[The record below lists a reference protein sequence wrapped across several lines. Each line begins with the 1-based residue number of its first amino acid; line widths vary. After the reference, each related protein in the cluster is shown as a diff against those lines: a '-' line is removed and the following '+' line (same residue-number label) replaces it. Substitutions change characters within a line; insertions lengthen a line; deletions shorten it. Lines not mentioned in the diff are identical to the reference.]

1 MSYSKQPSSAG
12 AKGLAASFTSGMI
25 KKPSYVNRRNSTGS
39 SSLATF
45 GSEHCN
51 DQAAQLGNLTFLND
65 DDLPEDQSAILGHGS
80 FATVRLARRRVQ
92 LRTRPTY
99 EHYMSSR
106 RLSALS
112 EESATPNEQSP
123 MSDSKTSSG
132 DDNTYELVAVKIF
145 QKSILK
151 ECKTM
156 VRADNH
162 QGGGASQLQ
171 VHTALENVEREIAV
185 MKMIQHPNI
194 VALHEV
200 IDMTESDRLYM
211 VIDYLPLGQVMT
223 HVEGTNMYRR
233 RPRKEG
239 EPQLE
244 GVTADGYF
252 DEYHAA
258 LLFVDVLHGLGYLH
272 SQSIAHR
279 DLKPENIL
287 LDSRGVAKISDFGVA
302 HLFEDEVPHD
312 RASYTSMEA
321 VRDGTRQ
328 SMILSR
334 PQSDAAANMHSMSDM
349 GHLTKTEGTWSFWSP
364 EMVSAMI
371 LSSFAGDT
379 YSGHHVLL
387 HVATDF
393 VNLPRLSFSRQCA
406 EDSLSFSGF
415 ACDVWAAGVCLYIFA
430 TGKVPFFSDI
440 PMKLFD
446 MIAEA
451 NLNLDNI
458 GLSDELVDL
467 LRKVL
472 AKDPFVRAGVGDCLS
487 HSFCTKARE
496 DRISALGEDV
506 QMNKEIVVN
515 SDDLDHAFSNASKLS
530 VRGLVEN
537 VSSRFQTMRKRLSS
551 SLSRLGLGDELESEK
566 PARKQRHT
574 ISFPPSMSNLENE
587 GLESEKPAR
596 KHRNTIGEG
605 RNKWRDS
612 ISFRKWKS
620 EEMSV
625 S

>member
-1 MSYSKQPSSAG
+1 MSYSKQPSSARDAA

-45 GSEHCN
+45 GSEHCK
-51 DQAAQLGNLTFLND
+51 DQAAQLGNLTFLSD

-92 LRTRPTY
+92 LRTRLEY
-99 EHYMSSR
+99 ESSR

-112 EESATPNEQSP
+112 ETSAPHVSELSTPNEQSP
-123 MSDSKTSSG
+123 MSDSKTSSSG
-132 DDNTYELVAVKIF
+132 DDNAYELVAVKIF

-239 EPQLE
+239 EPHSE

-364 EMVSAMI
+364 EM
-371 LSSFAGDT
+371 
-379 YSGHHVLL
+379 
-387 HVATDF
+387 
-393 VNLPRLSFSRQCA
+393 CA

-458 GLSDELVDL
+458 GLSEELVDL

-487 HSFCTKARE
+487 HSFCAKARE
-496 DRISALGEDV
+496 DRICALGEDV
-506 QMNKEIVVN
+506 QIHKEIVVN

-530 VRGLVEN
+530 IRGLVEN
-537 VSSRFQTMRKRLSS
+537 VSSRFQTMRKRLSG
-551 SLSRLGLGDELESEK
+551 SLSRLGIGDELESEK
-566 PARKQRHT
+566 PARKHRPTIGFPPRDELESEKPARKHRHT
-574 ISFPPSMSNLENE
+574 IGFPPSMSNLENE
-587 GLESEKPAR
+587 G
-596 KHRNTIGEG
+596 RN
-605 RNKWRDS
+605 RWRDS
-612 ISFRKWKS
+612 FSFRKWKS
-620 EEMSV
+620 ESKMGSQ
-625 S
+625 SCP

>member
-1 MSYSKQPSSAG
+1 MSYSKQPSSARDAA

-45 GSEHCN
+45 GSEHCK
-51 DQAAQLGNLTFLND
+51 DQAAQLGNLTFLSD

-92 LRTRPTY
+92 LRTRLEY
-99 EHYMSSR
+99 ESSR

-112 EESATPNEQSP
+112 ETSAPHVSELSTPNEQSP
-123 MSDSKTSSG
+123 MSDSKTSSSG
-132 DDNTYELVAVKIF
+132 DDNAYELVAVKIF

-239 EPQLE
+239 EPHSE

-364 EMVSAMI
+364 EM
-371 LSSFAGDT
+371 
-379 YSGHHVLL
+379 
-387 HVATDF
+387 
-393 VNLPRLSFSRQCA
+393 CA

-458 GLSDELVDL
+458 GLSEELVDL

-487 HSFCTKARE
+487 HSFCAKARE
-496 DRISALGEDV
+496 DRICALGEDV
-506 QMNKEIVVN
+506 LTHKEIVVN

-530 VRGLVEN
+530 IRGLVEN
-537 VSSRFQTMRKRLSS
+537 VSNTFQTMRKRLSRP
-551 SLSRLGLGDELESEK
+551 LSRLGIGDE
-566 PARKQRHT
+566 
-574 ISFPPSMSNLENE
+574 F
-587 GLESEKPAR
+587 ESEKPAR
-596 KHRNTIGEG
+596 KHRHTIGFSPSMSDLENEG
-605 RNKWRDS
+605 RNRWRDS
-612 ISFRKWKS
+612 FSFR
-620 EEMSV
+620 
-625 S
+625 